1 MNSEIRKIKNKIL
14 PILKQHGVRRAGLFG
29 SVVRGEMKK
38 KSDID
43 LLVEIA
49 EEISLLDFIGL
60 KQVIEKTLNRK
71 VDLVEY
77 STIKPH
83 LREKI
88 LKEEVAIL

>member
-77 STIKPH
+77 STIKPL